1 MSQVIIYQNN
11 EGAAVIMSPA
21 PGHEAAELAATLPE
35 GVRHFLVDVSAL
47 PSVGVAQMNVDF
59 DLQTVVVKRPNLE
72 AEKDKALSTARGIA
86 LDVRRQIT
94 TSASPERALS
104 WVLKAVY
111 GAVWQVNEA
120 AANPLL
126 ASLSATAQAGFQLEA
141 DITGEDPVSV
151 RDRSLEKAGLFF
163 QANQL
168 VEGMERL
175 AEDRIPAAATIA
187 ELDTITAQLRALET
201 QTLTKL
207 AQITS

>member
-11 EGAAVIMSPA
+11 EGNAAVMSLA
-21 PGHEAAELAATLPE
+21 PGYDAVELAATLPE
-35 GVRHFLVDVSAL
+35 GSHQFVMDLGSF
-47 PSVGVAQMNVDF
+47 PPVGISQMNVDF
-59 DLQTVVVKRPNLE
+59 DLQTVVVKPPNLE
-72 AEKDKALSTARGIA
+72 VEKDHALSTARGIA
-86 LDVRRQIT
+86 LDVRRQIS

-126 ASLSATAQAGFQLEA
+126 ASLSATSQAGFQLEA
-141 DITGEDPVSV
+141 DITGEDPISV

-175 AEDRIPAAATIA
+175 AEDRIPATTTIA

-207 AQITS
+207 AQITG

>member
-11 EGAAVIMSPA
+11 EGAAAIMSPA
-21 PGHEAAELAATLPE
+21 PGLIASDLAAVLPE
-35 GVRHFLVDVSAL
+35 DTRHFLMDVSAL

-59 DLQTVVVKRPNLE
+59 DLQTVIVKPPNLE
-72 AEKDKALSTARGIA
+72 AEKDRALSTARGIA
-86 LDVRRQIT
+86 LEVRRQIA

-175 AEDRIPAAATIA
+175 AEDRIPVATTIA
-187 ELDTITAQLRALET
+187 ELDTITTQLRALET

>member
-1 MSQVIIYQNN
+1 MIPRQRIHHLYEVDTGEYR
-11 EGAAVIMSPA
+11 GAIFASPEKVAAMIGTEERAA
-21 PGHEAAELAATLPE
+21 PPQ
-35 GVRHFLVDVSAL
+35 
-47 PSVGVAQMNVDF
+47 P
-59 DLQTVVVKRPNLE
+59 DLQEL
-72 AEKDKALSTARGIA
+72 KDNALSSARDIA

-163 QANQL
+163 QANQI

-175 AEDRIPAAATIA
+175 AEDRIPAATTIA
-187 ELDTITAQLRALET
+187 ELDAITAQLRALET

-207 AQITS
+207 AQITG